1 MFAGGGVTDIAF
13 EPWVTP
19 FCTLRAVHSNAWT
32 VEDVLDVFLRTVRDR
47 NPVHKIYITSS
58 YVCVL
63 RADTKNLSKFW
74 SVAYLSPNIYN
85 KYVCVCVA
93 CRYNKRIKNLVR
105 DVSHPEAHLA
115 TSATQDASAS
125 YLNLAIH
132 NHYDMTTS
140 SYHKCVL
147 SVPKHNWYVTEE
159 DLIDLAFLGL
169 EQDQFSIHCFAVAHV
184 LGVHFRAKE
193 WNMYPRC
200 GSVVTCVK
208 DGQSCYARVKKF
220 FQVDGDNCPG
230 YASVSWFGKPTY
242 PLGTPMVVK
251 VSDDGSRV
259 RSEYGCIISLKEI
272 DPSKVMVEFS
282 EEPETYYLMRDSGY
296 DTIKK

>member
-1 MFAGGGVTDIAF
+1 M
-13 EPWVTP
+13 
-19 FCTLRAVHSNAWT
+19 
-32 VEDVLDVFLRTVRDR
+32 
-47 NPVHKIYITSS
+47 
-58 YVCVL
+58 
-63 RADTKNLSKFW
+63 
-74 SVAYLSPNIYN
+74 
-85 KYVCVCVA
+85 CVCA

-140 SYHKCVL
+140 SFHKCVL
-147 SVPKHNWYVTEE
+147 SVPKHNWYLTEE
-159 DLIDLAFLGL
+159 DLNDLAFLGV
-169 EQDQFSIHCFAVAHV
+169 EQDQFSVHCFAVAHV

-200 GSVVTCVK
+200 GSVVTCAK
-208 DGQSCYARVKKF
+208 DGQSYYARVKKF

-259 RSEYGCIISLKEI
+259 NSEYGCIISLKEI

-282 EEPETYYLMRDSGY
+282 EEPETYYVMRDSGY

>member
-147 SVPKHNWYVTEE
+147 SVPKHNWHVTEE
-159 DLIDLAFLGL
+159 DLNDLAFLGL

-208 DGQSCYARVKKF
+208 DGQS
-220 FQVDGDNCPG
+220 
-230 YASVSWFGKPTY
+230 
-242 PLGTPMVVK
+242 
-251 VSDDGSRV
+251 
-259 RSEYGCIISLKEI
+259 
-272 DPSKVMVEFS
+272 
-282 EEPETYYLMRDSGY
+282 
-296 DTIKK
+296 